1 MFYACEHVFDMLARM
16 DPARFVL
23 ALPAEPELLARLEAE
38 LASQGDPAIS
48 VDRSSTTVVAF
59 EANTADLMLR
69 SRVIEALEVAAGPR
83 WQLIARPID

>member
-1 MFYACEHVFDMLARM
+1 MLAAM

-23 ALPAEPELLARLEAE
+23 ALPDEPELLARLEEE

>member
-1 MFYACEHVFDMLARM
+1 
-16 DPARFVL
+16 
-23 ALPAEPELLARLEAE
+23 LARLEAE
-38 LASQGDPAIS
+38 LASQGAPAIS
-48 VDRSSTTVVAF
+48 IDRSSTTVIAF

>member
-1 MFYACEHVFDMLARM
+1 VFYACEHVFDMLARM

-23 ALPAEPELLARLEAE
+23 ALPAEPELLARLDAE